1 MKEWQ
6 QKKRLG
12 HHGDSEPYDFRNTAV
27 HVCVFGRQENTSK
40 RQTGHGKEAYKNCKQ
55 QSLNFWVSQNFFI
68 EEDV

>member
-1 MKEWQ
+1 MATV
-6 QKKRLG
+6 
-12 HHGDSEPYDFRNTAV
+12 DITATLS
-27 HVCVFGRQENTSK
+27 HVTLETLQEHVRVFGRQENTSK